1 MARLKYFVYILTNKS
16 NTLYIG
22 VTNNLQKRHWEH
34 RNKLVEG
41 FSKKYNLDRLIYYES
56 YTDIEEAIRREKQ
69 VKGWLRKKK
78 INLIKS
84 INPNFEDLGKKY
96 KLSQTS

>member
-1 MARLKYFVYILTNKS
+1 MYTGI
-16 NTLYIG
+16 
-22 VTNNLQKRHWEH
+22 TNNIIRRMHEH
-34 RNKLVEG
+34 KNKLIAGFTAKYNVNKLVFLES
-41 FSKKYNLDRLIYYES
+41 FSDPQ
-56 YTDIEEAIRREKQ
+56 EAIVAEKMI
-69 VKGWLRKKK
+69 KGWLRKKK